1 MLNSLTL
8 KVPVTFELASNSIDP
23 VPTVLIS
30 KLLFEL
36 VVSILLPTICMSSV
50 RNGPPTISPVTYNVP
65 LTVALSFTV
74 KLLVVIVPV
83 TVSLPVTVNLD
94 PSKVKLPLSIR
105 RPLAPA

>member
-8 KVPVTFELASNSIDP
+8 KVPVTFELANNSMLP

-50 RNGPPTISPVTYNVP
+50 RSGPPTISPVTYSVP
-65 LTVALSFTV
+65 LTVALLLTD
-74 KLLVVIVPV
+74 KLVVVIAPV
-83 TVSLPVTVNLD
+83 TVSSPVTVN
-94 PSKVKLPLSIR
+94 VEPLKS
-105 RPLAPA
+105 